1 MDFELNEAQR
11 LLRDTAAE
19 FAASRI
25 APVARQNDID
35 ERFPADIVRE
45 MGELGFFGGVIPEA
59 YGGAGMDYIA
69 YSVVIEEISKV
80 CSSVRTALSVQ
91 VSLVATTILKWGDEA
106 QKQKY
111 LPRLCTAEWLGC
123 FALTEPEIG
132 SDAQHLKTFAAKTEG
147 GWRIDGRK
155 IWISNGGVAR
165 LAIVIAQTDKENHRR
180 MAAFLVE

>member
-59 YGGAGMDYIA
+59 YG
-69 YSVVIEEISKV
+69 
-80 CSSVRTALSVQ
+80 
-91 VSLVATTILKWGDEA
+91 
-106 QKQKY
+106 
-111 LPRLCTAEWLGC
+111 
-123 FALTEPEIG
+123 
-132 SDAQHLKTFAAKTEG
+132 
-147 GWRIDGRK
+147 
-155 IWISNGGVAR
+155 
-165 LAIVIAQTDKENHRR
+165 
-180 MAAFLVE
+180 